1 MAPARPRGSGRL
13 SRPIPAPWDVRN
25 MAGCSHSDHAS
36 ASRKVLQMASSVRL
50 AAQSAGPAPDMHL
63 EKVTLRAP
71 RRDTSASGEPSHA
84 VFALREVRR
93 ISRALPRSRGR
104 QARQKTPCQGRLAS
118 RAGRYWARSGHGC
131 HSCYSAALF
140 PAGARVAGRLQPPI
154 SQLPLRSV
162 SGQVEGWS
170 IARGRSSAHPRC
182 AERSQGSVVRLR
194 CARGVGGSGAGAGT
208 RPRPCASQLTPR
220 AELLPARAAR
230 AGFSAELV
238 AHVNWV
244 C

>member
-1 MAPARPRGSGRL
+1 MAPARPRGSGGL
-13 SRPIPAPWDVRN
+13 PRPIPAPWDVRN
-25 MAGCSHSDHAS
+25 MAGCSHSDPAS
-36 ASRKVLQMASSVRL
+36 GSRKVLQMASASACRP
-50 AAQSAGPAPDMHL
+50 SRPGAGPAPDMHR

-131 HSCYSAALF
+131 HSCNSAALF

-154 SQLPLRSV
+154 SQLCRC
-162 SGQVEGWS
+162 
-170 IARGRSSAHPRC
+170 GR
-182 AERSQGSVVRLR
+182 
-194 CARGVGGSGAGAGT
+194 
-208 RPRPCASQLTPR
+208 
-220 AELLPARAAR
+220 
-230 AGFSAELV
+230 
-238 AHVNWV
+238 
-244 C
+244 